1 MPQPAVK
8 TETSNAEGILDN
20 MDYMQK
26 NDNSE
31 SIGFQN
37 DPLHHDYVVDSSRGV
52 GILKDEEGHVVR
64 AHEGVDM
71 KEVYRKKP
79 IVYKFVKRTFDILA
93 SSVAL
98 ILLSPIFLLL
108 AIKIKRED
116 GGPVI
121 YSGQR
126 WGKDFKYFP
135 MHKFRSMCVDAE
147 ARTNEVV
154 GEKEKN
160 GMAFKVK
167 DDPRITKT
175 GRFMRRT
182 SLDELPQLWNVFK
195 GEMSIVGPRPIQT
208 TSETGD
214 PYDFQRWCV
223 KPGITCYW
231 QVCGRAEVPWDEWV
245 EMDLRYITEMSVITD
260 IKLIYKTIGA
270 VLGKAGA
277 R

>member
-1 MPQPAVK
+1 MQQSRKREETQYMDVLKVEDTSTSHNAFIGNAVIK
-8 TETSNAEGILDN
+8 VDTQNHNFIDN
-20 MDYMQK
+20 
-26 NDNSE
+26 
-31 SIGFQN
+31 
-37 DPLHHDYVVDSSRGV
+37 SRGV
-52 GILKDEEGHVVR
+52 GILKDTEGHVVR
-64 AHEGVDM
+64 AYVGVDL
-71 KEVYRKKP
+71 KEVYRRKP
-79 IVYKFVKRTFDILA
+79 IVYKTVKRAFDILA

-98 ILLSPIFLLL
+98 ILLSPIFFIL
-108 AIKIKRED
+108 AIQIKRED

-245 EMDLRYITEMSVITD
+245 EMDLKYITEMSVWTD
-260 IKLIYKTIGA
+260 VKLIFKTFGA
-270 VLGKAGA
+270 VIGKVGA
-277 R
+277 H

>member
-1 MPQPAVK
+1 MSQSAVK
-8 TETSNAEGILDN
+8 TEASKAEGILDN
-20 MDYMQK
+20 MEYVQK
-26 NDNSE
+26 KDEPESTGLPNDA
-31 SIGFQN
+31 
-37 DPLHHDYVVDSSRGV
+37 LRHDYVVDSSRGV

-64 AHEGVDM
+64 AYEGVDM
-71 KEVYRKKP
+71 KEVYRRKP
-79 IVYKFVKRTFDILA
+79 IAYKFVKRAFDILV
-93 SSVAL
+93 SSIAL
-98 ILLSPIFLLL
+98 ILLSPIFLIL

-245 EMDLRYITEMSVITD
+245 EMDLRYITEMSVMTD
-260 IKLIYKTIGA
+260 IKLIYKTVGA

>member
-1 MPQPAVK
+1 MSQSAIK
-8 TETSNAEGILDN
+8 TETSKAEGIFDN
-20 MDYMQK
+20 MEYVQK
-26 NDNSE
+26 NDESE
-31 SIGFQN
+31 SAGLPK
-37 DPLHHDYVVDSSRGV
+37 DALRHDYVVDSSRGV

-64 AHEGVDM
+64 AYEGVDM
-71 KEVYRKKP
+71 KEVYRRKP
-79 IVYKFVKRTFDILA
+79 IAYKLVKRAFDILT

-98 ILLSPIFLLL
+98 ILLSPIFLVL
-108 AIKIKRED
+108 AIRIKRED

-147 ARTNEVV
+147 AKTNEVV
-154 GEKEKN
+154 GENEKN

-231 QVCGRAEVPWDEWV
+231 QGFRGTNG
-245 EMDLRYITEMSVITD
+245 LRWI
-260 IKLIYKTIGA
+260 
-270 VLGKAGA
+270 
-277 R
+277 

>member
-1 MPQPAVK
+1 MSQSAVK
-8 TETSNAEGILDN
+8 AETSKAEGILDN
-20 MDYMQK
+20 MEYVHM
-26 NDNSE
+26 NDEPE
-31 SIGFQN
+31 STGIPN
-37 DPLHHDYVVDSSRGV
+37 DDLHHDYVVDSSRGV

-64 AHEGVDM
+64 AYEGVDM
-71 KEVYRKKP
+71 KEVYRKKSF
-79 IVYKFVKRTFDILA
+79 VYKFVKRAFDILV
-93 SSVAL
+93 SSVSL
-98 ILLSPIFLLL
+98 ILLSPIFLVL

-175 GRFMRRT
+175 GHFMRRT

-231 QVCGRAEVPWDEWV
+231 QVCGRSEVPWDEWV
-245 EMDLRYITEMSVITD
+245 EMDLRYITEMSVRTD
-260 IKLIYKTIGA
+260 LRLILKTFGAVMGKIGA
-270 VLGKAGA
+270 

>member
-1 MPQPAVK
+1 MKQSSRSTLVQDEYMAQMNDLSVRNIDDGG
-8 TETSNAEGILDN
+8 ETTPKDGVSSTFV
-20 MDYMQK
+20 
-26 NDNSE
+26 DNS
-31 SIGFQN
+31 
-37 DPLHHDYVVDSSRGV
+37 RGI
-52 GILKDEEGHVVR
+52 GILKDAEGHVVR
-64 AHEGVDM
+64 AYEGIDM
-71 KEVYRKKP
+71 KEVYSRKP
-79 IVYKFVKRTFDILA
+79 LAYKIIKRTFDMLA

-98 ILLSPIFLLL
+98 ILLSPLFVVL
-108 AIKIKRED
+108 AVKIKRED

-214 PYDFQRWCV
+214 LYDFQRWCV

-231 QVCGRAEVPWDEWV
+231 QVCGRAEEC
-245 EMDLRYITEMSVITD
+245 ELY
-260 IKLIYKTIGA
+260 
-270 VLGKAGA
+270 
-277 R
+277 